1 MPTAD
6 PPPADPAQPPTS
18 GRPRDGAEKPRIIR
32 RLEVQRDRHRE
43 RPLHVRALYII
54 VGFTVLLGGV
64 AMLVLPGPAFLVI
77 PIGLALLS
85 LEFVWAETLLERALE
100 QGEIAKRKAAETTTR
115 QRVLTAIAVAL
126 GAGALAAWAVLGDIP
141 LLPV

>member
-1 MPTAD
+1 VATAD
-6 PPPADPAQPPTS
+6 PPKPKLVHRLERQRERHR
-18 GRPRDGAEKPRIIR
+18 GRP
-32 RLEVQRDRHRE
+32 LV
-43 RPLHVRALYII
+43 VRVLYI
-54 VGFTVLLGGV
+54 VAGFTILLGGV

-85 LEFVWAETLLERALE
+85 LEFAWAESLLGRALQ
-100 QGEIAKRKAAETTTR
+100 QGEAAKRKAAETTKT

-126 GAGALAAWAVLGDIP
+126 GAGALAAWGVWGDIP